1 MFNFQTSKSPDEVLR
16 TLVWKFF
23 KKYAFFQICDTC
35 GKSFKTKESLRIHQ
49 ASHVP
54 FEERK
59 TYSCKICGKVLWKS
73 TSHRAHEEKCSAKGC
88 SKHSLNSKENQRECL
103 H

>member
-1 MFNFQTSKSPDEVLR
+1 MSAIYRMRYQGY
-16 TLVWKFF
+16 
-23 KKYAFFQICDTC
+23 KYGNLKNDMLFFQICDTC
-35 GKSFKTKESLRIHQ
+35 GKSFKTKESLKIHQ

-59 TYSCKICGKVLWKS
+59 TYFCKICGKVLWKP
-73 TSHRAHEEKCSAKGC
+73 TSHKAHEEKCSAKGC
-88 SKHSLNSKENQRECL
+88 SKHSLNFKENQREFL